1 MGGNGIDWLSTMAG
15 FIVSACIIMITRMVW
30 QERRIAAAEA
40 MAIDDQKVQAL
51 ERRERE
57 TKEARAE
64 AERRDEEKRRAEEEA
79 RARAEAKA
87 AVAAEAAEA
96 AEAPAEHAAAEAAV
110 ADAAAEVAAAVA
122 AEAAAAEAAE
132 VAKAR
137 AVSRRAVV
145 QSSTAGVELD
155 LVKYHYTQ
163 SLTAETPADE
173 RRHRALMIHHGVQAK
188 HAKQEAAEK
197 LPPPPARTHTLI
209 PKNDTDTWEQVID
222 HHAGQA
228 RTAAHNAD
236 SALTKHHGDMA
247 IGIRE
252 WLPKKSKAAA
262 SRLANTYP

>member
-15 FIVSACIIMITRMVW
+15 FIVSACIIMITRMAW
-30 QERRIAAAEA
+30 QRRIAEAEV
-40 MAIDDQKVQAL
+40 AIENQKVQAL

-57 TKEARAE
+57 VREARVDAEVARAEAEEARAE
-64 AERRDEEKRRAEEEA
+64 AEE
-79 RARAEAKA
+79 ARAEAEE
-87 AVAAEAAEA
+87 AEAEAERRA
-96 AEAPAEHAAAEAAV
+96 KV
-110 ADAAAEVAAAVA
+110 AAAAVA
-122 AEAAAAEAAE
+122 AAAEEAEAAE

-155 LVKYHYTQ
+155 LVKYHYEQ
-163 SLTAETPADE
+163 SRTAEEPSDE

-188 HAKQEAAEK
+188 HAKEEAAEK

-209 PKNDTDTWEQVID
+209 DKNDTDAWKPVID

-228 RTAAHNAD
+228 RMAAHNAD